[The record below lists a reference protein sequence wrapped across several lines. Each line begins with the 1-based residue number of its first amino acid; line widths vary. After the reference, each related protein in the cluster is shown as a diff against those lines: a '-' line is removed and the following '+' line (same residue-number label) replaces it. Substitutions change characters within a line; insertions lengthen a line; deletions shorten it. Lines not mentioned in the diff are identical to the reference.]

1 GGVRPFDTL
10 ILGIAIVVGLAT
22 FLAWEILRRRPVGL
36 IFVLLEIASLLT
48 MVYVGVKPALG
59 FFVAIWSWEA
69 ARRKEKSV
77 LIFFNVLFVLGVI
90 EALLGLF
97 QYLAAPGWIFGYVN
111 SFNSSSGTLIN
122 RNHFAGLLEMIVP
135 VSLGLAYIDMRGYEI
150 ARPYVFL

>member
-1 GGVRPFDTL
+1 
-10 ILGIAIVVGLAT
+10 
-22 FLAWEILRRRPVGL
+22 
-36 IFVLLEIASLLT
+36 
-48 MVYVGVKPALG
+48 
-59 FFVAIWSWEA
+59 
-69 ARRKEKSV
+69 
-77 LIFFNVLFVLGVI
+77 VI

-150 ARPYVFL
+150 ARPYVFLLGGAVMGLAVFFSLSRMGIVSLLVTLILLSIMVMFTGSPMKRAMGLGAAFAGILTAGVLWIGIHGILERYGYLLTEDGVLLE